1 MKGIICGN
9 RCDDGKHDNT
19 PCDGDNAMIG
29 TLLKNQF
36 HSKDHAN
43 ESVPFT
49 VYMIHIL
56 FCDVLDGRFRTTP
69 NIIMAIYLG

>member
-1 MKGIICGN
+1 
-9 RCDDGKHDNT
+9 
-19 PCDGDNAMIG
+19 MIG